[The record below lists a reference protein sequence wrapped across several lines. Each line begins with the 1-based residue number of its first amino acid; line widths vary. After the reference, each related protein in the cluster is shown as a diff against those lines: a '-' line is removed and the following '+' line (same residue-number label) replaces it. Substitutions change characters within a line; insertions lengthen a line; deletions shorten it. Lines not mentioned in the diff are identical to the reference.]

1 MEAADIRVMRPK
13 GIINVSCFFLS
24 IFLLNE
30 LYLQH
35 GTTLVVI
42 EDNLRLICVC
52 SQHSALTPCKA
63 CSASEL
69 LD

>member
-13 GIINVSCFFLS
+13 DIINASCFFLY
-24 IFLLNE
+24 IFRDE
-30 LYLQH
+30 PYLQR
-35 GTTLVVI
+35 GTALVVI
-42 EDNLRLICVC
+42 EDNLRLISVC
-52 SQHSALTPCKA
+52 SQRSALTLCKA